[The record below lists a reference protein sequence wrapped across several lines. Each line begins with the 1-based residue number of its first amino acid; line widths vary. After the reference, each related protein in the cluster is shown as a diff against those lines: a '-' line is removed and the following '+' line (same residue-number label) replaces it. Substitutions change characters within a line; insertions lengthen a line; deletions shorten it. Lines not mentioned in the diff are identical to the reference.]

1 VARGP
6 LAVSIFTAALR
17 GLWRHAAATSV
28 RADGRPTALLVA
40 LCVLL
45 AFALGA
51 GAVVAAK
58 TITGTKKGEVLKGTK
73 RADRISGR
81 GGDDLIKGKRGRDL
95 LRGNGG
101 NDTLRGAKGK
111 DRLKGG
117 RGADRILGGPGRDRI
132 AGGSGSNQLNM
143 VDGVE
148 QGSPGDDLIKARNGE
163 PDEIDCGAGNDR
175 VIVDRTEDGVFNCEQ
190 VVAP

>member
-1 VARGP
+1 
-6 LAVSIFTAALR
+6 
-17 GLWRHAAATSV
+17 
-28 RADGRPTALLVA
+28 LVA

-58 TITGTKKGEVLKGTK
+58 TITGTKKGEVIKGTNG
-73 RADRISGR
+73 ADRISGR
-81 GGDDLIKGKRGRDL
+81 GGDDLINGKRGRDR

-101 NDTLRGAKGK
+101 DDTLIGAKGK

-117 RGADRILGGPGRDRI
+117 RGEDRLLGGPGKDRI
-132 AGGSGSNQLNM
+132 VGGAGENQLNM

-148 QGSPGDDLIKARNGE
+148 QGSPGNDVIKARNGQ
-163 PDEIDCGAGNDR
+163 PDEIDCGAGQDKA
-175 VIVDRTEDGVFNCEQ
+175 IVDRTEDGVFNCE
-190 VVAP
+190 VVVSP

>member
-1 VARGP
+1 VA
-6 LAVSIFTAALR
+6 V
-17 GLWRHAAATSV
+17 
-28 RADGRPTALLVA
+28 
-40 LCVLL
+40 CVLL

-51 GAVVAAK
+51 GAMVAAK

-81 GGDDLIKGKRGRDL
+81 GGDDLIKGKRGRDR

-101 NDTLRGAKGK
+101 NDTLLGGRGK

-117 RGADRILGGPGRDRI
+117 RGEDRLLGGDGKDRMV
-132 AGGSGSNQLNM
+132 GGAGSNQLNM

-148 QGSPGDDLIKARNGE
+148 QGSPGNDVIKARNGE
-163 PDEIDCGAGNDR
+163 PDEIDCGGGDDK
-175 VIVDRTEDGVFNCEQ
+175 VIVDRTEDGVYGCET
-190 VVAP
+190 VVTP

>member
-1 VARGP
+1 LRHRDAGSGP
-6 LAVSIFTAALR
+6 AE
-17 GLWRHAAATSV
+17 
-28 RADGRPTALLVA
+28 GRPTALLVA
-40 LCVLL
+40 LCILL

-81 GGDDLIKGKRGRDL
+81 GGDDLIKGKGGRDRL
-95 LRGNGG
+95 SGNGG
-101 NDTLRGAKGK
+101 NDTLQGGKGK

-117 RGADRILGGPGRDRI
+117 KGEDRLFGGPGKDRM
-132 AGGSGSNQLNM
+132 AGGAGSNQLNM

-148 QGSPGDDLIKARNGE
+148 QGSPGNDVIRARNGQ
-163 PDEIDCGAGNDR
+163 PDEIDCGAGNDK
-175 VIVDRTEDGVFNCEQ
+175 VIVDRTEDGVYDCET
-190 VVAP
+190 VVSP

>member
-1 VARGP
+1 MRG
-6 LAVSIFTAALR
+6 VSKQSGGDLSRGAGERPAAL
-17 GLWRHAAATSV
+17 V
-28 RADGRPTALLVA
+28 VA

-73 RADRISGR
+73 KADRISGR
-81 GGDDLIKGKRGRDL
+81 RGDDLINGKRGKDR

-101 NDTLRGAKGK
+101 NDTLLGGKGK

-117 RGADRILGGPGRDRI
+117 RGEDRLFGGKGKDRMIGGP
-132 AGGSGSNQLNM
+132 GSNQLNM

-148 QGSPGDDLIKARNGE
+148 QGSPGNDVIKARNGQ
-163 PDEIDCGAGNDR
+163 PDEIDCGAGDDR
-175 VIVDRTEDGVFNCEQ
+175 VIVDNVEDGVFNCET
-190 VVAP
+190 VVSP

>member
-1 VARGP
+1 METLRADLLTARVRRLRRVRHPPRSDRDLVANEDPTARPEERGP
-6 LAVSIFTAALR
+6 SPAE
-17 GLWRHAAATSV
+17 
-28 RADGRPTALLVA
+28 GRPTALLVA
-40 LCVLL
+40 LCILL

-81 GGDDLIKGKRGRDL
+81 GGDDLIKGKGGRDRL
-95 LRGNGG
+95 SGNGG
-101 NDTLRGAKGK
+101 NDTLQGGKGK
-111 DRLKGG
+111 DRM
-117 RGADRILGGPGRDRI
+117 
-132 AGGSGSNQLNM
+132 AGGAGSNQLNM

-148 QGSPGDDLIKARNGE
+148 QGSPGNDVIRARNGQ

-175 VIVDRTEDGVFNCEQ
+175 VIVDRVEDGVFNCET
-190 VVAP
+190 VVSP

>member
-1 VARGP
+1 MGE
-6 LAVSIFTAALR
+6 
-17 GLWRHAAATSV
+17 
-28 RADGRPTALLVA
+28 RPTALIVA

-73 RADRISGR
+73 KADRISGR
-81 GGDDLIKGKRGRDL
+81 RGDDLINAKRGKDR

-101 NDTLRGAKGK
+101 NDTLLGGKGK

-117 RGADRILGGPGRDRI
+117 RGEDRLFGGKGKDRMI
-132 AGGSGSNQLNM
+132 GGAGSNQLNM

-148 QGSPGDDLIKARNGE
+148 QGSPGNDVIKARNGE
-163 PDEIDCGAGNDR
+163 PDEIDCGAGDDR
-175 VIVDRTEDGVFNCEQ
+175 VIVDRVEDGVFNCET
-190 VVAP
+190 VLSP

>member
-1 VARGP
+1 M
-6 LAVSIFTAALR
+6 
-17 GLWRHAAATSV
+17 
-28 RADGRPTALLVA
+28 VA

-73 RADRISGR
+73 KADRISGR
-81 GGDDLIKGKRGRDL
+81 RGDDLINGKRGKDR

-101 NDTLRGAKGK
+101 NDTLLGGKGK

-117 RGADRILGGPGRDRI
+117 RGEDRLFGGKGKDRMIGGP
-132 AGGSGSNQLNM
+132 GSNQLNM

-148 QGSPGDDLIKARNGE
+148 QGSPGNDVIKARNGQ
-163 PDEIDCGAGNDR
+163 PDEIDCGAGDDR
-175 VIVDRTEDGVFNCEQ
+175 VIVDSVEDGVFNCET
-190 VVAP
+190 VVSP